1 MLALSEYAL
10 KSKLLNDSFVS
21 ITSNRRQLSF
31 IGDDDANEE
40 KRNPFLLTKEQALK
54 NIELYGDDDVDND
67 NTNLDIENK
76 CHNNNSNILSF
87 VYPPIF
93 RKKSSKILI
102 NTIPELSLD
111 N

>member
-1 MLALSEYAL
+1 MLSLSEYAL
-10 KSKLLNDSFVS
+10 KSKLLNESFVS

-31 IGDDDANEE
+31 IGEDDANEE

-54 NIELYGDDDVDND
+54 NIELYGDDDDDD

-76 CHNNNSNILSF
+76 CHNNDSNILSF

-102 NTIPELSLD
+102 DTIPELSLD